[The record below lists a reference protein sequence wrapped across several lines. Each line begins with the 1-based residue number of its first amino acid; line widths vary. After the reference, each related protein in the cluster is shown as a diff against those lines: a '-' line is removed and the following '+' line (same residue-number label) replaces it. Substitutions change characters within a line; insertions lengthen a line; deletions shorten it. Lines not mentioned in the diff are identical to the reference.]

1 MARHGGEWDMRKY
14 WSEGT
19 EFELHKVNEYSI
31 TPIVNNTLWDALK
44 FAKKVDLMFQFLS
57 MIIIINKRAGRHF
70 WR

>member
-1 MARHGGEWDMRKY
+1 M
-14 WSEGT
+14 
-19 EFELHKVNEYSI
+19 NEYSI

-57 MIIIINKRAGRHF
+57 MIIIIINKRAGRHF